1 MGHTSTLRKF
11 LAPEFIFGVGALQLA
26 GQYGRN
32 LGGTKALIVSD
43 PGVVA
48 AGCVDRVTA
57 TIEAADLAYALFT
70 KVTPNPRMDEI
81 AEGAAMY
88 ARERC
93 DIIIAVGGGSSID
106 SAKCIGLL
114 AANQGELWDFVGVD
128 KVSAPTAPTICIPT
142 TAGTSADVAQF
153 AMVLDAA
160 KKRKVAIISK
170 ALVPDI
176 SLIDPTTLTTMDPF
190 LTACTGLDA
199 LTHAIEAYVS
209 LGASPITDLHAL
221 EALRLIS
228 GNLERSLAEPNNVDY
243 RTNMMLGSLEAGLA
257 FSNASLGV
265 MHAMSH
271 SVGGVLD
278 LPHGQCNA
286 TILESVINFNYEQA
300 APRFRDIAAAMGLET
315 GGLTSADIRKRLLSE
330 IRRVKEVAKLSDTL
344 SRLGVHRTE
353 THELAEF
360 ALSDPCCVTNPRKAG
375 KRDFE
380 VIYEESL

>member
-1 MGHTSTLRKF
+1 M
-11 LAPEFIFGVGALQLA
+11 A

-48 AGCVDRVTA
+48 AGWVDRVTA

-160 KKRKVAIISK
+160 KKRKVAIISRR
-170 ALVPDI
+170 
-176 SLIDPTTLTTMDPF
+176 SFPT
-190 LTACTGLDA
+190 
-199 LTHAIEAYVS
+199 
-209 LGASPITDLHAL
+209 
-221 EALRLIS
+221 
-228 GNLERSLAEPNNVDY
+228 
-243 RTNMMLGSLEAGLA
+243 
-257 FSNASLGV
+257 
-265 MHAMSH
+265 
-271 SVGGVLD
+271 
-278 LPHGQCNA
+278 
-286 TILESVINFNYEQA
+286 
-300 APRFRDIAAAMGLET
+300 FR
-315 GGLTSADIRKRLLSE
+315 
-330 IRRVKEVAKLSDTL
+330 
-344 SRLGVHRTE
+344 
-353 THELAEF
+353 
-360 ALSDPCCVTNPRKAG
+360 
-375 KRDFE
+375 
-380 VIYEESL
+380 